1 MLGFESDGNF
11 GEISKGWEV
20 FFTAF
25 FYEIFVKRSIV
36 VFDGVLDDG
45 MVGLEGLDNGFGG
58 FEMTTT
64 DTTDNLSDELK
75 SAFFGGKIRES
86 EPRISLNDADGGKL
100 GQIKTFRNGL
110 SANNNIKIAGFNLM
124 IECIKGLTFGVIG
137 IKTDD
142 FGGFEEL
149 F

>member
-1 MLGFESDGNF
+1 ML
-11 GEISKGWEV
+11 
-20 FFTAF
+20 FTAL

-36 VFDGVLDDG
+36 VFDSVLDDG
-45 MVGLEGLDNGFGG
+45 MIGLEGLDNGFGG
-58 FEMTTT
+58 FEMATT

-75 SAFFGGKIRES
+75 SAFFSGKIRES

-100 GQIKTFRNGL
+100 GQIKAFRNGL

>member
-1 MLGFESDGNF
+1 ML
-11 GEISKGWEV
+11 
-20 FFTAF
+20 FTAF

-45 MVGLEGLDNGFGG
+45 MVGLESLDDGFGG

-86 EPRISLNDADGGKL
+86 EPRIGLNDADGGKL
-100 GQIKTFRNGL
+100 GQVKTFRNGL
-110 SANNNIKIAGFNLM
+110 SANNNIKIAGFDLM
-124 IECIKGLTFGVIG
+124 IECIKGLTLGIIG
-137 IKTDD
+137 IKTDN